1 MGLIFK
7 YIRQHRRSFW
17 ITIAILTVALL
28 GYGCAEPQK
37 KIRLQ
42 MKFKQGRELVYE
54 QVNKQTIS
62 IRNSP
67 SVSQASQS
75 KGEMTQVIKS
85 LSPQGNARV
94 EETSTWS
101 WSEKAPDSSIQI
113 VSSSESLSYEMSK
126 DGKISGLELLSEK
139 DASKWKEYAQQNL
152 EQSQPTFPDEEVGL
166 GYTWMQTVKIFMP
179 SGEALDASTTYEV
192 KNFVETDGHKCVV
205 IDYKGN
211 LILPFDVMES
221 DSLSRRGVDKV
232 DVAGTLVFDYENGY
246 TFSQEETTRV
256 TAERSKIIGNEATSN
271 TFFIEGELFFHLKSA
286 K

>member
-1 MGLIFK
+1 MRRVLDI
-7 YIRQHRRSFW
+7 IRQYRRLFW
-17 ITIAILTVALL
+17 ITVAVIAIALL
-28 GYGCAEPQK
+28 GLSCANSQK
-37 KIRLQ
+37 KVRLQ
-42 MKFKQGRELVYE
+42 MKFQDGRELVYE

-62 IRNSP
+62 VRNSP
-67 SVSQASQS
+67 TVSQQSQS

-85 LSPQGNARV
+85 LLPTGGARV

-101 WSEKAPDSSIQI
+101 WSEQAPDSTIQV
-113 VSSSESLSYEMSK
+113 VSSSESLSYDMNT
-126 DGKISGLELLSEK
+126 DGKISGLELLSDK
-139 DASKWKEYAQQNL
+139 DASKWKEYASQNL
-152 EQSQPTFPDEEVGL
+152 EQSQPTFPAEEVGK

-192 KNFVETDGHKCVV
+192 KDFVETDGHKCAI

-256 TAERSKIIGNEATSN
+256 TAERSKILGNEATSS